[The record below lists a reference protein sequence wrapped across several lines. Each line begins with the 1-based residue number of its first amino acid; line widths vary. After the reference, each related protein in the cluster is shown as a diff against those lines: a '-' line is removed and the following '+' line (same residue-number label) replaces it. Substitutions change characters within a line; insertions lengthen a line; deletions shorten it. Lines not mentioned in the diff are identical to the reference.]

1 MTEDFSIYNGEGTEL
16 RKAQLRMLDML
27 EEIDRVCRAHDI
39 PYWLDFGTLLGAVRH
54 QGFIPWDDDADIS
67 VFKSDNERLVRYL
80 TEELPDYYIVVTP
93 DTDDNFNG
101 TGFIRVVDIRS
112 NVVRLHQGENYEADE
127 SDGVCIDIFNVEK
140 GRKGIKNLLAPVHG
154 RADRRVHKV
163 ISDGR
168 LNYVAACFI
177 YPFTSFVIFVYRLV
191 YRIFP
196 SDMYIYNIPNFVV
209 RQMFSQRRRSDILP
223 VRPLLFEGVELMC
236 PSNPD
241 AFLRETYGDYMQI
254 PPVEKRVVHTKNI
267 SVKE

>member
-1 MTEDFSIYNGEGTEL
+1 MMEDFSIYNGEGTEL

-27 EEIDRVCRAHDI
+27 VEIDRICRAHDI

-54 QGFIPWDDDADIS
+54 QGFIPWDDDADIT
-67 VFKSDNERLVRYL
+67 VFKSDNARLIRHL
-80 TEELPDYYIVVTP
+80 TEELPDRYLVVTP
-93 DTDDNFNG
+93 DTTG
-101 TGFIRVVDIRS
+101 HIKCTGFIRVVDRHS
-112 NVVRLHQGENYEADE
+112 TVVKLSQGEDYEADE

-140 GRKGIKNLLAPVHG
+140 GRKWIKKLLAPLHG

-168 LNYVAACFI
+168 LNYVLAWLI
-177 YPFTSFVIFVYRLV
+177 YPFTSFAIFLYRLLYKGV
-191 YRIFP
+191 N

-209 RQMFSQRRRSDILP
+209 RQMFSQRHRSDILP
-223 VRPLLFEGVELMC
+223 VKPMLFEGVELMC

-241 AFLRETYGDYMQI
+241 AFLKETYGDYMKI
-254 PPVEKRVVHTKNI
+254 PPVEKRVVHAMSI